1 MKNTNTS
8 STNSTSTTKERKDRL
23 SETIRNKISIEL
35 TLNPK
40 KKHLDIAQF
49 YGISRQLVTK
59 IAKEN
64 NLQRC
69 KPRGLDGSYNYPER
83 VKARDIVKSALRS
96 GKIKQEKCEVCGDQN
111 SHAHHD
117 DYSKPLEIRWLCP
130 KHHRQRHCS

>member
-1 MKNTNTS
+1 MENTN
-8 STNSTSTTKERKDRL
+8 NINTTKERKDRL

-64 NLQRC
+64 KNQYD
-69 KPRGLDGSYNYPER
+69 K
-83 VKARDIVKSALRS
+83 K
-96 GKIKQEKCEVCGDQN
+96 
-111 SHAHHD
+111 
-117 DYSKPLEIRWLCP
+117 
-130 KHHRQRHCS
+130 

>member
-1 MKNTNTS
+1 MENTNS
-8 STNSTSTTKERKDRL
+8 INTTKERKDRL

-69 KPRGLDGSYNYPER
+69 KLRGLDGSYTYPER
-83 VKARDIVKSALRS
+83 TKSNIELINLKFSNIDSRF
-96 GKIKQEKCEVCGDQN
+96 GNVIGNFIK
-111 SHAHHD
+111 
-117 DYSKPLEIRWLCP
+117 L
-130 KHHRQRHCS
+130 

>member
-1 MKNTNTS
+1 MENTN
-8 STNSTSTTKERKDRL
+8 NTKERKDRL

-49 YGISRQLVTK
+49 YGISRQLVTN

-69 KPRGLDGSYNYPER
+69 KPRGLDGSYTYPEK
-83 VKARDIVKSALRS
+83 VKANIEQINLKFSNIDSRFGNVI
-96 GKIKQEKCEVCGDQN
+96 GNFIK
-111 SHAHHD
+111 
-117 DYSKPLEIRWLCP
+117 L
-130 KHHRQRHCS
+130 